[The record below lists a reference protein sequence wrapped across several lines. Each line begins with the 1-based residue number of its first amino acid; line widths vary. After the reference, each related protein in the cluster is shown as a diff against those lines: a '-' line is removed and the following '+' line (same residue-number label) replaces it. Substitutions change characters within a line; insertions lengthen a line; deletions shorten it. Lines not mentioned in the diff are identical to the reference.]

1 MLDQLS
7 VGEIVLLTLA
17 SMSIG
22 LSKSGFPGVGMFHV
36 IIFASIFGA
45 RKMTGILLPMLIIG
59 DLLAI
64 HFFGSKAQWS
74 HIRKM
79 LPPTLV
85 GIGVGWVLMRVIADD
100 ETFKPLVGGIVLGL
114 AMLQM
119 LRTWR
124 SGWFDDVPHQRWFA
138 WSLGLFAGITT
149 MLANA
154 AGPVMGLYMLA
165 VGLPKLELVGTSA
178 WFFLVVNTSKLPF
191 SLDLDLIDQDSLILN
206 AVFAPAIVPGM
217 MIGQRLVQ
225 AISQKTFDTLSL
237 IVTSLGS
244 LRLIFSD

>member
-1 MLDQLS
+1 
-7 VGEIVLLTLA
+7 
-17 SMSIG
+17 
-22 LSKSGFPGVGMFHV
+22 
-36 IIFASIFGA
+36 
-45 RKMTGILLPMLIIG
+45 
-59 DLLAI
+59 
-64 HFFGSKAQWS
+64 
-74 HIRKM
+74 
-79 LPPTLV
+79 
-85 GIGVGWVLMRVIADD
+85 
-100 ETFKPLVGGIVLGL
+100 
-114 AMLQM
+114 
-119 LRTWR
+119 
-124 SGWFDDVPHQRWFA
+124 
-138 WSLGLFAGITT
+138 

-191 SLDLDLIDQDSLILN
+191 SLDLDLINQDSLLLN

-217 MIGQRLVQ
+217 MIGKRLVQ